1 MIGDEVEVLILE
13 IKGDQIKLG
22 VRAPRSLAVHRS
34 EVYQNIKNQNKAAAA
49 SAPKSLQNLGELL
62 QKKKK

>member
-1 MIGDEVEVLILE
+1 MIGDEVEIFVLD

-22 VRAPRSLAVHRS
+22 VKAPLSLTVHRS
-34 EVYQNIKNQNKAAAA
+34 EVYQDIKNQNKEAAA
-49 SAPKSLQNLGELL
+49 STPQSLQSLGKLF

>member
-1 MIGDEVEVLILE
+1 MIGDEVEILVLE

-22 VRAPRSLAVHRS
+22 IKAPRSLAVHRS
-34 EVYQNIKNQNKAAAA
+34 EVYQNIKNQNKEAAA
-49 SAPKSLQNLGELL
+49 SVPKSLQGIGELL